1 MIQTMEMTP
10 DPGLPVKRVGR
21 YELIRRLGMGGM
33 AEVFLARRSGIEE
46 FEQICVVKTILPQ
59 FAHDPDFV
67 EMFFDEARIT
77 VKLQHANVVRV
88 FDLDRD
94 GDLIYLA
101 MEFIDGMDALSLMVE
116 CEEREVTVPFGLVLY
131 VISETLK
138 GLHFA
143 HAATDMQGRPLGLIH
158 RDISPGNILL
168 GVNGAVKLSD
178 FGVARATISK
188 RSEEPGLLVG
198 KLRYFAPELLVGG
211 DASPSS
217 DIFAL
222 GTCFYEMLSMEP
234 LFPPADN
241 LIQQQLYIQKWTPEQ
256 TLEKHLNFPDGAD
269 EILLKALAKD
279 PADRYRSAQE
289 FLEDITDL
297 AFNSQIR
304 LWDFTLTSF
313 LPALRQAIASEEAR
327 EPTANRFRTE
337 SYQLDSGSPPPSQST
352 MAGPTPSLSG
362 GVGGQKPPSQPTMA
376 GPPPAQ
382 RPPSQPTMAG
392 PPPAQRPP
400 SQPTLAGPP
409 PALQNAAQRPMSDP
423 TVAQATPPTP
433 MPQFQAPA
441 TPSPL
446 PPAQAQPPQQPQ
458 APLTPPTPPPQYQA
472 PETPSPLPQAP
483 PTPGATPATPGRK
496 RPRKP
501 RLADVLSKPPTGPSP
516 RLSGSQP
523 SLTFRETTVVELFTS
538 KGLLGPFPTS
548 TLEEASVEARLSG
561 IELFS
566 GDGSAWE
573 PLMKCST
580 SKAAELDR
588 RIIQFD
594 LFRLGPM
601 LLKLSNRAGA
611 IEVMLWSEMNAI
623 YLGIADQRLVQ
634 ATLFPAPRVE
644 GSPVVEGLTRAF
656 RLNRGQALAIS
667 APELRHDQ
675 SAPLLAALMAHVV
688 QRAIPPQY
696 FQRLASIARVSH
708 LKLLGR
714 PLAPAG
720 LVQGIDEGLRQR
732 LGQGPVA
739 VAEMDERELRA
750 AATFVALGVAGSA
763 SVH

>member
-1 MIQTMEMTP
+1 MDMTP
-10 DPGLPVKRVGR
+10 DPGLPVKSVGR

-33 AEVFLARRSGIEE
+33 AEVFLARRTGIEE

-116 CEEREVTVPFGLVLY
+116 CEEREVTVPFGLVLFI
-131 VISETLK
+131 ISETLK

-143 HAATDMQGRPLGLIH
+143 HTAVDMQGRPYGLIH

-241 LIQQQLYIQKWTPEQ
+241 LIQQQLFIQKWTPEA

-279 PADRYRSAQE
+279 PVDRYQSAQE

-304 LWDFTLTSF
+304 LWDFALTSF
-313 LPALRQAIASEEAR
+313 LPALRQAIQSEAAR

-337 SYQLDSGSPPPSQST
+337 SFQPEDVAPSKQ
-352 MAGPTPSLSG
+352 A
-362 GVGGQKPPSQPTMA
+362 
-376 GPPPAQ
+376 
-382 RPPSQPTMAG
+382 
-392 PPPAQRPP
+392 
-400 SQPTLAGPP
+400 SQPTLAGP
-409 PALQNAAQRPMSDP
+409 AAGSMGGGVGPGPVSQP
-423 TVAQATPPTP
+423 TLAQATPPTP
-433 MPQFQAPA
+433 LPQRPVSQPTLAQATPPTPLPQRPVSQPTLAQAP
-441 TPSPL
+441 T
-446 PPAQAQPPQQPQ
+446 
-458 APLTPPTPPPQYQA
+458 PTPPPQYQA
-472 PETPSPLPQAP
+472 PTTPPPLPQAQ
-483 PTPGATPATPGRK
+483 PTPGAVPAVPGRK

-501 RLADVLSKPPTGPSP
+501 KLADVLSNPPTGPSP
-516 RLSGSQP
+516 RMSGSQP
-523 SLTFRETTVVELFTS
+523 SLVFRGTSVVELFTS
-538 KGLLGPFPTS
+538 KGLLGPFATG
-548 TLEEASVEARLSG
+548 TLENASVEARLSG

-566 GDGSAWE
+566 GDGGAWE

-580 SKAAELDR
+580 SKSAELDR
-588 RIIQFD
+588 RIIHFD

-611 IEVMLWSEMNAI
+611 IEVMLWSQMNAI
-623 YLGIADQRLVQ
+623 YLGIADQRLVN
-634 ATLFPAPRVE
+634 ATLFPSPRIE

-667 APELRHDQ
+667 APELRQDQ
-675 SAPLLAALMAHVV
+675 SAPLLASLLVYV
-688 QRAIPPQY
+688 IQRAVPPQQ
-696 FQRLASIARVSH
+696 FKQLAATSQIGH
-708 LKLLGR
+708 LKLLVR
-714 PLAPAG
+714 PLAPPG
-720 LVQGIDEGLRQR
+720 LVQGIDEALRSR
-732 LGQGPVA
+732 LAQGPVA
-739 VAEMDERELRA
+739 IADLDARELQA
-750 AATFVALGVAGSA
+750 AVAFIALGVAGPA
-763 SVH
+763 TLH